1 MSEYVFFFFEEF
13 INYLAVERGLA
24 NNTLMAYRRD
34 LARYFSFMNEKKSK
48 DARAIER
55 KDITDFMQDQKGRGL
70 STTSI
75 CRSLSAI
82 KMFHRFL
89 VREGLSKTDPTNLID
104 MPKLWKRIPDVLS
117 VQEIEAVLSAAKGG
131 HWQAVRDRAILEL
144 FYASG
149 MRVSE
154 LINLKLGSINLE
166 VGYVRCIGKGRK
178 ERIIP
183 VGKRAREALG
193 KYCAAARQKLNKGN
207 MSSDLFLSRLG
218 KKMSRQS
225 AWKIIK
231 HYARKANIK
240 KVIKPHTLRHSFA
253 THLLEHGADLR
264 SVQEMLGH
272 SDISTTQIYTHV
284 DKERLKTIHKQFHPR
299 G

>member
-1 MSEYVFFFFEEF
+1 MSGYIFLEEF
-13 INYLAVERGLA
+13 ISYLAVERGLA

-34 LARYFSFMNEKKSK
+34 LAQYFLFMNEKKSK
-48 DARAIER
+48 DARTIER

-89 VREGLSKTDPTNLID
+89 VREGLAKTDPTNLID

-117 VQEIEAVLSAAKGG
+117 VPEIEAMLGSAKGG

-154 LINLKLGSINLE
+154 LINLKLESINLE

-183 VGKRAREALG
+183 VGKRAREALE

-207 MSSDLFLSRLG
+207 VSSSLFLTRLG
-218 KKMSRQS
+218 KKMSRQN

>member
-1 MSEYVFFFFEEF
+1 MSGYVFLEEF
-13 INYLAVERGLA
+13 INYLAVERGLS

-34 LARYFSFMNEKKSK
+34 LAQYFSFMGEKKSK

-89 VREGLSKTDPTNLID
+89 VREGLAKTDPTNLID

-117 VQEIEAVLSAAKGG
+117 VPEIEAVLSAAKGG

-154 LINLKLGSINLE
+154 LINLKLDSINLE

-183 VGKRAREALG
+183 VGKRAREALE

-207 MSSDLFLSRLG
+207 VSSVLFLSRLG

-240 KVIKPHTLRHSFA
+240 KEIKPHTLRHSFA

-272 SDISTTQIYTHV
+272 ADISTTQIYTHV
-284 DKERLKTIHKQFHPR
+284 DKERLKAVHKQFHPR